1 MIYTIFIIPVMIIV
15 IGYLM
20 NKYPPKKPNWFIGYR
35 TRKSIQNN
43 DIWKTANQY
52 CGALWIKLGI
62 LMIIITSIIFVL
74 VYLNL
79 INFTEN
85 LLIIVTITEVIILVQ
100 TIFIVENKIKDML

>member
-1 MIYTIFIIPVMIIV
+1 
-15 IGYLM
+15 
-20 NKYPPKKPNWFIGYR
+20 
-35 TRKSIQNN
+35 
-43 DIWKTANQY
+43 
-52 CGALWIKLGI
+52 
-62 LMIIITSIIFVL
+62 MIIITSIIFVL

>member
-20 NKYPPKKPNWFIGYR
+20 NKYPPKKPNYLIGYR
-35 TRKSIQNN
+35 TRKSMQNN
-43 DIWKTANQY
+43 EVWKIANQY
-52 CGALWIKLGI
+52 CGVLWIKLGI
-62 LMIIITSIIFVL
+62 LMLIITSIIFVL
-74 VYLNL
+74 VSLNI

-85 LLIIVTITEVIILVQ
+85 LLIIVTVSEVIILVQ

>member
-20 NKYPPKKPNWFIGYR
+20 NKYPPQKPNWFIGYR
-35 TRKSIQNN
+35 TRKSMQNN
-43 DIWKTANQY
+43 EVWKIANQY
-52 CGALWIKLGI
+52 CGTVWIKLGI
-62 LMIIITSIIFVL
+62 LMLIITSIIFVL
-74 VYLNL
+74 ASLNI

>member
-20 NKYPPKKPNWFIGYR
+20 NKYPPKKPNYLIGYR

-52 CGALWIKLGI
+52 CGALWIKIGL
-62 LMIIITSIIFVL
+62 LMLIITSIISIL
-74 VYLNL
+74 SYYEL

-85 LLIIVTITEVIILVQ
+85 LLIIVTVSEVIILVQ
-100 TIFIVENKIKDML
+100 TIFIVENKIKDMI

>member
-20 NKYPPKKPNWFIGYR
+20 NKYPPKKPNYLIGYR

-52 CGALWIKLGI
+52 CGALWIKLGL
-62 LMIIITSIIFVL
+62 LMLIITSIISIL
-74 VYLNL
+74 SYYEL

-85 LLIIVTITEVIILVQ
+85 LLIIVTVSEVIILVQ
-100 TIFIVENKIKDML
+100 TIFIVENKIKDMI